1 MLSAENTQNFYVQQM
16 LNEDDSIEA
25 VAQRLCKVRSILG
38 LSKKDFAEKAGL
50 AEQVYGPFENGKRPL
65 SLNAAKLLRK
75 TYSLPLEFL
84 YFGKTDDLPTRISKH
99 L

>member
-1 MLSAENTQNFYVQQM
+1 MLTD
-16 LNEDDSIEA
+16 DDSIEA
-25 VAQRLCKVRSILG
+25 VAMRLSKARAILS

-50 AEQVYGPFENGKRPL
+50 AEQVYGPFENAKRPL

-84 YFGKTDDLPTRISKH
+84 YFGKTDDLPTRISKQ